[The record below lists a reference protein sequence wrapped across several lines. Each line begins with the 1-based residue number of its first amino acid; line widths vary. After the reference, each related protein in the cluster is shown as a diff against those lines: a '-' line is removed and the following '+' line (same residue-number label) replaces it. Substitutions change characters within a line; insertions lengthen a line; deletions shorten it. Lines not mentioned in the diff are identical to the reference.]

1 MRSRAAAAETIASH
15 YGVAPSYLTPD
26 ERTALKAVSGQGG
39 KPMTD
44 VAGTLVAGF
53 GDRAPAVLRELSGES
68 PVLSHIGG
76 LLTSGG
82 SPAIVRDAAEA
93 VRLRQDKE
101 FKHPR
106 WLDRE
111 SDAIQTEQNKRTVQI
126 YGDAFY
132 LAPDTGRASE
142 NTAQATFFTRSAR
155 QGYDPKLENSSS
167 QKMFD
172 RSLQEAAGATF
183 DPRGNQYGGI
193 AEYKPGYWST
203 YKVLIPS
210 NIRADYFK
218 TVIGELRDEDVAGA
232 VTAEG
237 KPYKASD
244 FRSAIPVA
252 TKGGYRFAAGDPTSD
267 DPRWI
272 RGGDG
277 KPFVLDIE
285 RMEPML
291 RKRVPGAYAGQ

>member
-1 MRSRAAAAETIASH
+1 M
-15 YGVAPSYLTPD
+15 
-26 ERTALKAVSGQGG
+26 
-39 KPMTD
+39 
-44 VAGTLVAGF
+44 
-53 GDRAPAVLRELSGES
+53 LRELSGES

-111 SDAIQTEQNKRTVQI
+111 SDAIQIERNKRTVQI

-193 AEYKPGYWST
+193 AE
-203 YKVLIPS
+203 
-210 NIRADYFK
+210 
-218 TVIGELRDEDVAGA
+218 
-232 VTAEG
+232 
-237 KPYKASD
+237 
-244 FRSAIPVA
+244 
-252 TKGGYRFAAGDPTSD
+252 
-267 DPRWI
+267 
-272 RGGDG
+272 
-277 KPFVLDIE
+277 
-285 RMEPML
+285 
-291 RKRVPGAYAGQ
+291 